1 MLASYS
7 SPILAA
13 VFKCGLAKPN
23 YLFFFTFTSLVE
35 CFVSPS
41 ARILQDAFYFL
52 GSSFHNKLQLTT
64 SVLSVIE
71 ASMILKCHDFADA
84 FQIVR
89 SVYTPSLSQ
98 PWPDFFS
105 AISISYVVEV
115 FCIYIIC
122 SVHYLK
128 ATFGPGN
135 GDAVL
140 EIPVSV
146 TGSNKYLKFYYHIS
160 SAKMKLV
167 VLQCKAGN
175 TTVSKYT
182 AKHSTEEWTDSNFLL
197 DSDVNAIQ
205 FVAKKTGITTN
216 VEYILVDQVEIISE
230 RDTGNTLLSHYK
242 AVFQRGRWKCRT
254 GKSRTGKWRTTT

>member
-1 MLASYS
+1 
-7 SPILAA
+7 
-13 VFKCGLAKPN
+13 
-23 YLFFFTFTSLVE
+23 
-35 CFVSPS
+35 
-41 ARILQDAFYFL
+41 
-52 GSSFHNKLQLTT
+52 
-64 SVLSVIE
+64 
-71 ASMILKCHDFADA
+71 
-84 FQIVR
+84 
-89 SVYTPSLSQ
+89 
-98 PWPDFFS
+98 
-105 AISISYVVEV
+105 
-115 FCIYIIC
+115 
-122 SVHYLK
+122 
-128 ATFGPGN
+128 
-135 GDAVL
+135 
-140 EIPVSV
+140 VSV

-242 AVFQRGRWKCRT
+242 AVFQRGR
-254 GKSRTGKWRTTT
+254 